1 MIEALRTLGWLWL
14 IAGIAAIGSL
24 QFVHAGG
31 HSAIPGWIAPT
42 LSLPWSALAPMLAF
56 SPGATSL
63 LMLAGLVVNSAILFV
78 IANIAS
84 SRT

>member
-1 MIEALRTLGWLWL
+1 
-14 IAGIAAIGSL
+14 
-24 QFVHAGG
+24 
-31 HSAIPGWIAPT
+31 
-42 LSLPWSALAPMLAF
+42 MLAF